1 MGKREAIAAFV
12 DQPGGLIKALH
23 KLQDLSGYNF
33 LSPQDIELAAEV
45 FGIPTAGVWGTATFY
60 SLFSM
65 TPRGKYVIRVCESAP
80 CHVVGAVNILSELE
94 SHLGVKVG
102 ETTRDGRFTLEV
114 ASCLGVCGVAPALM
128 INESIHGNLTTQGL
142 AKILADYA

>member
-1 MGKREAIAAFV
+1 MGKRETIATFV

-23 KLQDLSGYNF
+23 KLQDQSGYNF

-45 FGIPTAGVWGTATFY
+45 FKMPTASVWGTATFY

-65 TPRGKYVIRVCESAP
+65 TPRGKYVVRVCESAP
-80 CHVVGAVNILSELE
+80 CHVVGALNILSELE
-94 SHLGVKVG
+94 KQLGVKVG
-102 ETTRDGRFTLEV
+102 ETTKDGLFTLEV

-128 INESIHGNLTTQGL
+128 VNENIHGNLTLHSL
-142 AKILADYA
+142 AEVLAGYV